1 MCKSIRDPSLVVI
14 QDSTS
19 TDSKISNGINKINR
33 KKTNPTYKS
42 EQITTT
48 NKSNSKSVL
57 TKNSVIIVGDSMVK
71 HVTGPGISK
80 KNNIKIKTNPGAA
93 TEDIVDYIK
102 SSIRNKPGF
111 LLAHS
116 GANDLTNGIN
126 TITKIRKVVATVEEM
141 DNEKKIKLGFSS
153 IICREDV
160 DKTDEIIAVNDRL
173 QKYCLSKG
181 LLFVDNSN
189 INASCLN
196 RGKLHL
202 NRQGTSILAAN
213 FRKSLVSSG

>member
-33 KKTNPTYKS
+33 RKNNPTYKS

-57 TKNSVIIVGDSMVK
+57 TKNCVIIVGDSMVK
-71 HVTGPGISK
+71 HVAGPGISK

-93 TEDIVDYIK
+93 TEDIADYIK
-102 SSIRNKPGF
+102 SSIRNKLGF
-111 LLAHS
+111 LLVYS

-126 TITKIRKVVATVEEM
+126 TITKIVY
-141 DNEKKIKLGFSS
+141 N
-153 IICREDV
+153 
-160 DKTDEIIAVNDRL
+160 
-173 QKYCLSKG
+173 
-181 LLFVDNSN
+181 
-189 INASCLN
+189 
-196 RGKLHL
+196 
-202 NRQGTSILAAN
+202 
-213 FRKSLVSSG
+213 